1 MKKLFDKIEWG
12 LILIALKNFE
22 FPNEFIN
29 WISSG
34 LSVTSFS
41 ILLNEVLMA
50 TSNQRQGDSLSSFL
64 SIVGTEILSPP
75 SVRGRIEE
83 KSKNDQVENSWMQI
97 FTYTFC

>member
-22 FPNEFIN
+22 FPNKFIN
-29 WISSG
+29 WISGG

-50 TSNQRQGDSLSSFL
+50 TSNLRQGDSLSSFP

-75 SVRGRIEE
+75 PVRGRIEE
-83 KSKNDQVENSWMQI
+83 
-97 FTYTFC
+97 